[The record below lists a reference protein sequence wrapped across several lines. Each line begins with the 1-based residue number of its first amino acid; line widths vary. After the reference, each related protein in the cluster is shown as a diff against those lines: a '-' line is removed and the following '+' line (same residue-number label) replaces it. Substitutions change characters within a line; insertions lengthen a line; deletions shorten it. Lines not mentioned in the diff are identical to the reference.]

1 MEINTLTFNGQRVMD
16 QVKKLIQKSF
26 KTDEWYELF
35 DNNDLEIITY
45 QERVSDRFPIITINI
60 IDDYPYLTSRD
71 SNQISNHTQFS
82 LRITI
87 YNKNSISKKLNREI
101 VSRKIADQIIYTL
114 QSELGYIYESNQL
127 VPNEDVDICRR
138 IISYSLIID
147 NKTYNIYE
155 R

>member
-1 MEINTLTFNGQRVMD
+1 M
-16 QVKKLIQKSF
+16 
-26 KTDEWYELF
+26 
-35 DNNDLEIITY
+35 
-45 QERVSDRFPIITINI
+45 
-60 IDDYPYLTSRD
+60 
-71 SNQISNHTQFS
+71 
-82 LRITI
+82 
-87 YNKNSISKKLNREI
+87 NREI